1 MKLSKII
8 DKISKYFKKD
18 RLKNSQEEK
27 VLKLIEELKEKKV
40 DVKKEIKEL
49 KLKVQASIRGDVVRV
64 EGKSID
70 DLQEAIKAI
79 RGCDFDFPVNFTNL
93 K

>member
-27 VLKLIEELKEKKV
+27 VLKLIEELKQKKV

-49 KLKVQASIRGDVVRV
+49 KKDDDNKRIQLNKKLFAINKLIESAEELLKD
-64 EGKSID
+64 K
-70 DLQEAIKAI
+70 
-79 RGCDFDFPVNFTNL
+79 
-93 K
+93 

>member
-18 RLKNSQEEK
+18 KLKNSQEEK

-49 KLKVQASIRGDVVRV
+49 KKDDDNKRIQLNKKLFAINKLIESAEELLKD
-64 EGKSID
+64 K
-70 DLQEAIKAI
+70 
-79 RGCDFDFPVNFTNL
+79 
-93 K
+93 

>member
-1 MKLSKII
+1 MRYYAFDIYRLPAL
-8 DKISKYFKKD
+8 
-18 RLKNSQEEK
+18 RLK
-27 VLKLIEELKEKKV
+27 IKKIV
-40 DVKKEIKEL
+40 KEIKDL

-79 RGCDFDFPVNFTNL
+79 RECEFDFPVNFTNL

>member
-1 MKLSKII
+1 MKLNKII
-8 DKISKYFKKD
+8 ERVTKYFKKD

-49 KLKVQASIRGDVVRV
+49 KKDDDNKRIQLNKKLFAINKLIESAEELLKD
-64 EGKSID
+64 K
-70 DLQEAIKAI
+70 
-79 RGCDFDFPVNFTNL
+79 
-93 K
+93 

>member
-40 DVKKEIKEL
+40 NVKKEIKEL
-49 KLKVQASIRGDVVRV
+49 KKDDDNKRIQLNKKLFAINKLIESAEELLKD
-64 EGKSID
+64 K
-70 DLQEAIKAI
+70 
-79 RGCDFDFPVNFTNL
+79 
-93 K
+93 

>member
-49 KLKVQASIRGDVVRV
+49 KKDDDNKRIQLNKKLFAINKLIESAEELLKD
-64 EGKSID
+64 K
-70 DLQEAIKAI
+70 
-79 RGCDFDFPVNFTNL
+79 
-93 K
+93 

>member
-40 DVKKEIKEL
+40 DVKKELKEL
-49 KLKVQASIRGDVVRV
+49 KKDDDNKRIQLNKKLFAINKLIESAEELLKD
-64 EGKSID
+64 K
-70 DLQEAIKAI
+70 
-79 RGCDFDFPVNFTNL
+79 
-93 K
+93 